1 MSPRRLDPRAGE
13 LEGALRRA
21 LLAAAESIEP
31 RADGL
36 DRIRV
41 KVAAGRHR
49 VPHRSYLTV
58 FARVGRTPLRLLA
71 TAMAGLW
78 SILDLVVER
87 FRPNPDGPGR
97 YGWLRP
103 AAALATGLFVVV
115 AGSWA
120 VTDLPQVI
128 APTANSGGGPAT
140 IGVGTPRATSTAS
153 PSGRGAVGPGPGRRS
168 RPVSS
173 PSCSS
178 RGVASHAP
186 TSSPSS
192 TPSST
197 ASASPSP
204 TITPTV
210 SPSPTI
216 TPTTSPSPTITP
228 TDSTSTQAS
237 PESTPGSTAATSA
250 DESARGTGSRHSQ
263 GKAGEHHLL
272 APMLTVSPSP
282 TISPSP
288 RSTPP
293 PCT

>member
-31 RADGL
+31 RSDGL
-36 DRIRV
+36 DRIRT

-49 VPHRSYLTV
+49 VPHRPYLTV
-58 FARVGRTPLRLLA
+58 FARASGASRRFFA
-71 TAMAGLW
+71 TAVAGLW
-78 SILDLVVER
+78 PIFDLVVER

-128 APTANSGGGPAT
+128 SPAASSGGGPGNL
-140 IGVGTPRATSTAS
+140 GVGGTPIPTRTAS
-153 PSGRGAVGPGPGRRS
+153 PSGRGVVGPGPSGHS

-173 PSCSS
+173 PSCNSA
-178 RGVASHAP
+178 GGASPAP
-186 TSSPSS
+186 TASPSV
-192 TPSST
+192 TPT
-197 ASASPSP
+197 PTTSASTSPTTSPSTGPSP
-204 TITPTV
+204 TITPTI
-210 SPSPTI
+210 SPSPAS
-216 TPTTSPSPTITP
+216 SPS
-228 TDSTSTQAS
+228 DSTSTQAS
-237 PESTPGSTAATSA
+237 PQSTPGSTAAAGASGGHAGGTS
-250 DESARGTGSRHSQ
+250 
-263 GKAGEHHLL
+263 KAAGHHVLS
-272 APMLTVSPSP
+272 PMLTVTPTP

-293 PCT
+293 PCA